1 MTEKVTAIVLA
12 AGKGVRMKS
21 HLAKVLHEVSGRP
34 LVYHVLQQLVGL
46 KKHIGQ
52 IIVVVGYQAKLVEK
66 EIKKYFPGVQCV
78 YQKKL
83 LGTADALRCVK
94 DRVRHDKVLI
104 LCGDVPLVKRSTL
117 ASIISSVNKKKSSC
131 CVVSASKDE
140 KNSLGRIIRDSKGR
154 VKAIREAI
162 ELGAGADYR
171 EVNSG
176 IYLFDRKT
184 LFSNLGKITKNKK
197 KGEYYL
203 TDIIEILYNQG
214 IAVDSYMLESDEEI
228 LGINTQKDL
237 HLAEKIMRSRLLEQ
251 YIDKGVRI
259 IDPETTFIEE
269 GVKIGKNT
277 VIFPFT
283 FIGKGAII
291 GANCFL
297 GPFIHVRGNS
307 RVNNNTHLGNYVEVN
322 RSVIGKNVKMK
333 HFGYLGDTSVED
345 DVNIGAGTVVANYDG
360 KRKYKTHIG
369 KEAFIGSD
377 TILVAPVKVGKK
389 AATGAG
395 CVVTKDVKAGTVVV
409 GVPAKV
415 LKRRKG

>member
-1 MTEKVTAIVLA
+1 
-12 AGKGVRMKS
+12 MKS
-21 HLAKVLHEVSGRP
+21 SIPKVLHEVAGRP

-46 KKHIGQ
+46 EKHIDQ
-52 IIVVVGYQAKLVEK
+52 ILVVVGYQAKLVEK
-66 EIKKYFPGVQCV
+66 EIKKHFPGVQCI

-83 LGTADALRCVK
+83 LGTADALRCAK
-94 DRVRHDKVLI
+94 DKVSHDKVLI
-104 LCGDVPLVKRSTL
+104 LCGDAPLIRRSTL
-117 ASIISSVNKKKSSC
+117 ASLISSKKKSSC
-131 CVVSASKDE
+131 CVVSACKDG

-162 ELGAGADYR
+162 ELGAGANHR

-176 IYLFDRKT
+176 IYLFDRKI
-184 LFSNLGKITKNKK
+184 LFSNLKKIEKNKK
-197 KGEYYL
+197 KGEYFL
-203 TDIIEILYNQG
+203 TDIIEILYGQG
-214 IAVDSYMLESDEEI
+214 IPVDSYMLESDEEI

-283 FIGKGAII
+283 FIEKGVII
-291 GANCFL
+291 GANCSL

-307 RVNNNTHLGNYVEVN
+307 RINNDTHLGNYVEVN

-333 HFGYLGDTSVED
+333 HFGYLGDTAVEGD
-345 DVNIGAGTVVANYDG
+345 ANIGAGTVVANFDG
-360 KRKYKTHIG
+360 KRKHKTHIG

-389 AATGAG
+389 GATGAG
-395 CVVTKDVKAGTVVV
+395 SVVTKDVKAGTVVV
-409 GVPAKV
+409 GVPAKI
-415 LKRRKG
+415 LKKRKG